1 MQSTILR
8 AGARHRLIQQI
19 TSRSSRSGTA
29 ISRGFT
35 LIELLVVV
43 IIVGILASVALPG
56 FLNQASKAK
65 VASAKSLAAGAAKE
79 CQVFLV
85 EGTGTFEQTTAGGNG
100 VTISTG
106 ECTAADGGTFTATV
120 ESPAATYT
128 ATVSAT
134 GGIAKTC
141 NGEGCTGGT
150 W

>member
-29 ISRGFT
+29 ISSGFT

-56 FLNQASKAK
+56 FLNQGSKAK

-79 CQVFLV
+79 CQVLLV
-85 EGTGTFEQTTAGGNG
+85 EGTGTFTRTTSGGNG
-100 VTISTG
+100 VNITG
-106 ECTAADGGTFTATV
+106 ATCYPAAGGTFTATV
-120 ESPAATYT
+120 ASPTATYT
-128 ATVSAT
+128 ATVSAAGSIT
-134 GGIAKTC
+134 KTC
-141 NGEGCTGGT
+141 TGEGCTGGT